1 MPFSMLQQEIKH
13 FDAALRGAM
22 LEECYI
28 NHEGTIKRLKI
39 GCAMEFQ
46 LVSSDTITRLAN
58 HSLLFVRFL

>member
-22 LEECYI
+22 LEECYM
-28 NHEGTIKRLKI
+28 NHKGTIRRLKI

-46 LVSSDTITRLAN
+46 FVSSDTITRLAN
-58 HSLLFVRFL
+58 HSLLFV